1 MKKHVILQLF
11 TVIAL
16 SALVSCGDLFNTNVI
31 VGEGEVIAETRIF
44 SGFSKIKSEIGADIN
59 IIESDESKIV
69 ITIQENLLAYLST
82 KVSSGVLTI
91 TFDGNSV
98 STKEGI
104 VIDIYTSTVDKF
116 TLTGAGDIDSALP
129 IGNILLTGAGNFKC
143 KGSLSNFEASIT
155 GVCNFNF
162 YEMPVQNATIRISG
176 TGDVKVQVSNSLNV
190 TISGVGNVYYK
201 GYPQVSTT
209 ISGIGNVVNSN

>member
-1 MKKHVILQLF
+1 MKKHVILQLV

-91 TFDGNSV
+91 TFDGNNV

-104 VIDIYTSTVDKF
+104 VIDIYTSTVEKF
-116 TLTGAGDIDSALP
+116 TLTGAGDVDSELP
-129 IGNILLTGAGNFKC
+129 IGNILLTGAGNIKC
-143 KGSLSNFEASIT
+143 KGSLTNFEASIT
-155 GVCNFNF
+155 GAGNFNF